1 MLCVLAGL
9 DYTSLPSGT
18 VVTFGPGRP
27 SRACVRVPILE
38 DSNDE
43 PNERFRVNIEEED
56 DQISIQPGDDTATVT
71 ITDDD
76 GIYYYANNNHY
87 SMFFSIVMQYWTWP
101 SLNEPM
107 M

>member
-1 MLCVLAGL
+1 MNNSSDLFIMLSVSGGL

-18 VVTFGPGRP
+18 VVTFGPGKP
-27 SRACVRVPILE
+27 SRACVMVPILE

-43 PNERFRVNIEEED
+43 PNERFRVSIEEED

-76 GIYYYANNNHY
+76 GMY
-87 SMFFSIVMQYWTWP
+87 
-101 SLNEPM
+101 
-107 M
+107 